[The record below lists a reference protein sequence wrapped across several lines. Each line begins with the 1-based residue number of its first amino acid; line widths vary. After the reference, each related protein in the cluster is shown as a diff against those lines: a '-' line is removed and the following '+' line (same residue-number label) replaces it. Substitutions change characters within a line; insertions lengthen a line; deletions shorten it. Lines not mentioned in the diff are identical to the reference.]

1 MPEPPNIDLDEPEAK
16 EQSFQKEIESF
27 HPPLLPQLTGEPQS
41 HPDSCLSFSLPLLR
55 AVHELLPAAP
65 DLTLSIGS
73 GSGLVESLLQTI
85 TEPYSLNLVG
95 VEVMPSPN
103 KYLPPTSHRCV
114 QGTWA
119 LDPLSKAAK
128 AWLFVYPKRVGLIE
142 EYLNA
147 HKTDGVQTVV
157 WNGPRRDW
165 EEFSTAFATSPSED
179 IELWDEERIEAAGG
193 RAWECI
199 AIVRYSD
206 CGK

>member
-1 MPEPPNIDLDEPEAK
+1 MSEPTIDPDGPEA
-16 EQSFQKEIESF
+16 EIESF
-27 HPPLLPQLTGEPQS
+27 SPPLLPQLTSEPQS

-55 AVHELLPAAP
+55 AIHGLLPAAP

-73 GSGLVESLLQTI
+73 GSGLVESLLQSI
-85 TEPYSLNLVG
+85 TEPYTLNLVG

-119 LDPLSKAAK
+119 LDPLSKTAK

-147 HKTDGVQTVV
+147 HRTNGLQTVM
-157 WNGPRRDW
+157 WIGPRRDW
-165 EEFSTAFATSPSED
+165 DEFNTAFATYPSVD
-179 IELWDEERIEAAGG
+179 MELWDEDRIEAAGG

-199 AIVRYSD
+199 ATIRYPD
-206 CGK
+206 RGE